1 MRTNKSKIVLDSNE
15 SINTIFERI
24 YWLSIENIFEYNSF
38 KDEEFNK
45 KIKDLII
52 DITWKLAEI
61 KLEFITNQYNKNL

>member
-15 SINTIFERI
+15 SINTILERI
-24 YWLSIENIFEYNSF
+24 YWLSIDNIFEYNSF

-45 KIKDLII
+45 KIIDLII

-61 KLEFITNQYNKNL
+61 KLEFMINKNL